1 MGPFLF
7 RNALAHR
14 RLLQL
19 PAEDTRRHPWASSF
33 RSSVPTVRTRA
44 AISRIAACANAP
56 GVVVIQEWWGLQ
68 DQIKGLC
75 DRFAAAGF
83 DALAPDLYRGTVVAY
98 HDTDGANKAMTSLD
112 FIDAHRTDGSRRRAI
127 SQAQRRQGRHHRLL
141 HGRRGGDHRVARVP
155 DVSAA
160 VACLRHSAGGRGEAA
175 DVKIPLQVHF
185 ASKDDWCTP
194 KVRAMS
200 SRAKL
205 KAAGKTL
212 RIFPLRRRPCLRERA
227 AHVGA

>member
-1 MGPFLF
+1 MGVIIPFK
-7 RNALAHR
+7 RPDGQDASGYLAHCG
-14 RLLQL
+14 
-19 PAEDTRRHPWASSF
+19 
-33 RSSVPTVRTRA
+33 
-44 AISRIAACANAP
+44 IANAP

-112 FIDAHRTDGSRRRAI
+112 FIDATEQTVRGAAQYLKRNGAKAGITGFCMGGAVAI
-127 SQAQRRQGRHHRLL
+127 IAS
-141 HGRRGGDHRVARVP
+141 ARVP

-160 VACLRHSAGGRGEAA
+160 VAFYGIPPEGAAKPA
-175 DVKIPLQVHF
+175 DVKIPLQGHF

-194 KVRAMS
+194 KVVDEFE
-200 SRAKL
+200 AKL
-205 KAAGKTL
+205 KAAGKSYEFF
-212 RIFPLRRRPCLRERA
+212 RYDADHAFVNEQRMSVHDRA
-227 AHVGA
+227 AAELAWGRAVAFFKQHLG